1 MNVSKLNLNN
11 MSSTQSF
18 LLQIVA
24 FFILWI
30 AVDYKR
36 PSEYRFDLFSKDG
49 AVQFL
54 LITVAGIILTN
65 C

>member
-1 MNVSKLNLNN
+1 

>member
-1 MNVSKLNLNN
+1 MNPNLIN
-11 MSSTQSF
+11 F
-18 LLQIVA
+18 LCQMAA
-24 FFILWI
+24 FFILMI

-54 LITVAGIILTN
+54 LITISGVILTN
-65 C
+65 CN

>member
-1 MNVSKLNLNN
+1 MNPLLIN
-11 MSSTQSF
+11 F
-18 LLQIVA
+18 LCQMAA
-24 FFILWI
+24 FFIILI

-54 LITVAGIILTN
+54 LITVAGVILTN
-65 C
+65 CN